1 MVLEQIANLS
11 VLNKGFSV
19 RVRVTPPNFNG
30 NMNIKKVSYA
40 AFLFVSLHFR
50 KFFLIFF
57 LHIQNC

>member
-30 NMNIKKVSYA
+30 NMNIKK
-40 AFLFVSLHFR
+40 
-50 KFFLIFF
+50 FFLKISDIFKVN
-57 LHIQNC
+57 LRKCG